1 MPSSPSPLRL
11 AQPNCKKTK
20 ELEPQ
25 AHASRPGREATAS
38 PPAVVLLDRAGTLIH
53 VSPAAQ
59 TILTYLSGPP
69 GAPRNCT
76 TQDRLGYLL
85 GPLSAAEGSP
95 ALGWV
100 LSGRRRYLCWVYR
113 CPPGTCASNL
123 AAIVCFE
130 RPIHMPLLIAAAR
143 RAFRLSNRES
153 QILSLALL
161 GLSNKEIAGRLRISA
176 NTVKTYVRSLL
187 AKLDVST
194 RSGLLWRLL
203 DTRPALAPA

>member
-1 MPSSPSPLRL
+1 
-11 AQPNCKKTK
+11 
-20 ELEPQ
+20 
-25 AHASRPGREATAS
+25 
-38 PPAVVLLDRAGTLIH
+38 
-53 VSPAAQ
+53 
-59 TILTYLSGPP
+59 
-69 GAPRNCT
+69 
-76 TQDRLGYLL
+76 
-85 GPLSAAEGSP
+85 
-95 ALGWV
+95 
-100 LSGRRRYLCWVYR
+100 
-113 CPPGTCASNL
+113 
-123 AAIVCFE
+123 
-130 RPIHMPLLIAAAR
+130 MPLLIAAAR